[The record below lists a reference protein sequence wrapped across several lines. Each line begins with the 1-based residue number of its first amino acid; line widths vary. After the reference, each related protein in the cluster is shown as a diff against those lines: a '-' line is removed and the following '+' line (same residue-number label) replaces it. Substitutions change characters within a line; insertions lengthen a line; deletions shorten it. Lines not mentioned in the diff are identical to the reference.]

1 MTTCLRGR
9 AGFDVSGLTG
19 AAFKDSSELQF
30 ERWAKIV
37 KATGFSAE

>member
-1 MTTCLRGR
+1 VPARTRRLRR
-9 AGFDVSGLTG
+9 QRLAG
-19 AAFKDSSELQF
+19 AAFKDSIEPQF